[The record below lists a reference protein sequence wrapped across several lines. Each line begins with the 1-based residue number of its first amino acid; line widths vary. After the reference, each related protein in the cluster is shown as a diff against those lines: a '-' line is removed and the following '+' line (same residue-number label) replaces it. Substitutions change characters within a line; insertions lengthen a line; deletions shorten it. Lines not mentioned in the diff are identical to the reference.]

1 MVSAPMAP
9 ASVNKAGTESED
21 NYDTDDD
28 DDDRDNDDHRQRWDG
43 WIQGWY
49 HLIYTDVTPPASRV
63 QIFTKYLVSYEK
75 SAFSLS
81 ETRKAYI
88 GAKNPHYGSYI
99 GYQGQGSGV
108 II

>member
-21 NYDTDDD
+21 NHVYDNDVDDD
-28 DDDRDNDDHRQRWDG
+28 DDHRQRWDG

-63 QIFTKYLVSYEK
+63 QIFTKNLVSYEK
-75 SAFSLS
+75 SDFSLS